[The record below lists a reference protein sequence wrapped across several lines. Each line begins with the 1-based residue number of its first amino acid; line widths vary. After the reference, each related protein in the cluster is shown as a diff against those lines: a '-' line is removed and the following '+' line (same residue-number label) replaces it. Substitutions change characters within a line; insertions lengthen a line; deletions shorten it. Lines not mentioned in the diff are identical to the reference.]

1 MGLRCGSSV
10 RGKGRRHFI
19 EIRKGF
25 PPTICKLTSVVSY
38 FLVLLT
44 FPSKVL
50 LASTWKSSDHI
61 DTPGAY
67 RCEYRDT
74 SQSQITML
82 GQESEVEVRPF
93 VIPQEDVEVLNAS
106 EAFCMLRSYLARDT
120 RYVRKLQIA

>member
-1 MGLRCGSSV
+1 MDCGVGPASV
-10 RGKGRRHFI
+10 EKQRHFI

-38 FLVLLT
+38 FLVLLS
-44 FPSKVL
+44 FPVFSCTHVEEQRPYRQ
-50 LASTWKSSDHI
+50 
-61 DTPGAY
+61 PGAY
-67 RCEYRDT
+67 RCKYRDT

-120 RYVRKLQIA
+120 RYVRKLQVA

>member
-1 MGLRCGSSV
+1 MDCGVGPASV
-10 RGKGRRHFI
+10 EKQRHFI

-38 FLVLLT
+38 FLVLLS
-44 FPSKVL
+44 FPVFSCTHVEGQRPYRQ
-50 LASTWKSSDHI
+50 
-61 DTPGAY
+61 PGAY
-67 RCEYRDT
+67 RCKYRDT

>member
-1 MGLRCGSSV
+1 MDCGVGPASV
-10 RGKGRRHFI
+10 EKQRHFI
-19 EIRKGF
+19 EIRKGS

-38 FLVLLT
+38 FLVLSS
-44 FPSKVL
+44 FPVFL
-50 LASTWKSSDHI
+50 HPRGRAATIST
-61 DTPGAY
+61 TGAY
-67 RCEYRDT
+67 RCKYRDT